1 MTVTTTYRSRA
12 RRRTRRLLAILP
24 CAVLA
29 LVLTAAF
36 RALDVPAPVPGGAAP
51 ASGGAA
57 SGGAAPASGGAAPAS
72 GRAAP
77 VSGGAA
83 GDVPPAGPVVAP
95 TVPAS
100 ASVPSSGPGAGAPGG
115 APRQHVGAGS
125 VALTIDDGPD
135 PRWTPQVLALL
146 RANGI
151 RATFCLVGTQVRAHP
166 ELVRQIAADG
176 HALCDHTESHDIHLP
191 SRSAAGV
198 RAEVGSG
205 YDDIV
210 AAAGVRPAYFRAPGG
225 NWSPAIL
232 TAADR
237 LGMVPLGWSVDPRD
251 WARPGT
257 ASIAATVGGA
267 PGGSIVLVHDG
278 GGDRSQTVA
287 ALRTA
292 LPALQARG
300 LAFVTP

>member
-1 MTVTTTYRSRA
+1 M
-12 RRRTRRLLAILP
+12 
-24 CAVLA
+24 
-29 LVLTAAF
+29 
-36 RALDVPAPVPGGAAP
+36 
-51 ASGGAA
+51 
-57 SGGAAPASGGAAPAS
+57 
-72 GRAAP
+72 
-77 VSGGAA
+77 
-83 GDVPPAGPVVAP
+83 
-95 TVPAS
+95 
-100 ASVPSSGPGAGAPGG
+100 
-115 APRQHVGAGS
+115 
-125 VALTIDDGPD
+125 
-135 PRWTPQVLALL
+135 LALL

-198 RAEVGSG
+198 RAEVGDG

-210 AAAGVRPAYFRAPGG
+210 AAAGARPAYFRAPGG

-232 TAADR
+232 AAADR
-237 LGMVPLGWSVDPRD
+237 LGMVPLGWAVDPRD

-300 LAFVTP
+300 LTFVTP